1 MTTSINHDVTFANDG
16 SVDAT
21 ITGCDS
27 CDIDTNALILGGNL
41 AVTQSENLT
50 YCDADGSYVFTELT
64 CDRLL
69 GHDLLNPSWYIR
81 VTTDINSQITFC
93 DSHGTD
99 YNDDAWG
106 ITGATW
112 NKTGADLG
120 TSYTAEYKLPN
131 STISNIKL
139 AEYGVTNEDGA
150 ENITYHLMADI
161 TLSDSGALTNSLD
174 VVDAGQAVGGSF
186 TCDEHTITEDV
197 NKAQVA
203 YFNGDVCDANA
214 AAPGPNDA
222 DSLTATLTE
231 AQICDDKSSELAQV
245 ASDLSGNIITDWT
258 IQLDSE
264 SLNTASNLSKFARAR
279 GKTDKNVFSNDD
291 LVVME
296 TPKLYTVQ
304 IADHSSITHTLAND
318 YVYGVLKHS
327 A

>member
-1 MTTSINHDVTFANDG
+1 MTTINSATTGSTDG
-16 SVDAT
+16 SVDIT
-21 ITGCDS
+21 ISGCDS
-27 CDIDTNALILGGNL
+27 CDIDTNALILSGAL
-41 AVTQSENLT
+41 AVTHDQNVT
-50 YCDADGSYVFTELT
+50 YCDADGTFVFNEET

-81 VTTDINSQITFC
+81 VTTDISQINFC

-106 ITGATW
+106 ITGTTW
-112 NKTGADLG
+112 NKTGADAG

-131 STISNIKL
+131 ATVSNIKL
-139 AEYGVTNEDGA
+139 AEYGVTNEDGDR
-150 ENITYHLMADI
+150 NITYHLMAHV
-161 TLSDSGALTNSLD
+161 TLSDDGSLSNTLD
-174 VVDAGQAVGGSF
+174 VVDAGESVGGSF
-186 TCDEHTITEDV
+186 TCDVHTITEDV

-203 YFNGDVCDANA
+203 YFDGDVCDANV

-231 AQICDDKSSELAQV
+231 AQICDDRSAKLAQV
-245 ASDLSGNIITDWT
+245 ASDLSTNIISSWT
-258 IQLDSE
+258 ITLNSAPLD
-264 SLNTASNLSKFARAR
+264 TASNLSKFARAR

-291 LVVME
+291 LVVMD

-304 IADHSSITHTLAND
+304 MDDHSSTTYTIAND